1 MASKATNKAWP
12 VGTLYR
18 KKGTAA
24 PDPDIV
30 YAVVSPPPD
39 AWGGKIPDNVVFG
52 RPRGTIGWA
61 NWDYIENLVA
71 VTGGDLTPRTDLGFP
86 VGTRC
91 QLIGHPA
98 VYRIVAVPQWAIEYK
113 QHKPDRLWMVPEK
126 DPDSRA
132 RWTTAKLLVRCA
144 HPDTFEDTTMT
155 TETINKLIEI
165 QQGVLTDT
173 TKSAA
178 ERTAAVHEIERL
190 KDTRDHPLVEP
201 TLRERMVKLAQESVA
216 IAKEAGAGAD
226 VEGAIF
232 QRLLTGNR

>member
-1 MASKATNKAWP
+1 MLEDSRLVRWSVEGNSTGEY
-12 VGTLYR
+12 V
-18 KKGTAA
+18 
-24 PDPDIV
+24 
-30 YAVVSPPPD
+30 
-39 AWGGKIPDNVVFG
+39 
-52 RPRGTIGWA
+52 
-61 NWDYIENLVA
+61 VA
-71 VTGGDLTPRTDLGFP
+71 VT
-86 VGTRC
+86 
-91 QLIGHPA
+91 
-98 VYRIVAVPQWAIEYK
+98 VY
-113 QHKPDRLWMVPEK
+113 DPEN
-126 DPDSRA
+126 DPDVQA
-132 RWTTAKLLVRCA
+132 RWTTAN
-144 HPDTFEDTTMT
+144 PDTFEDTTMT